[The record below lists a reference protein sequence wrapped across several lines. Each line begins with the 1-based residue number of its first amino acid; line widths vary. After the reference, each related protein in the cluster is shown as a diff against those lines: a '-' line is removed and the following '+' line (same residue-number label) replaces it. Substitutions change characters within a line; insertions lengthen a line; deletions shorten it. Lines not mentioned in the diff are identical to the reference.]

1 VRNYRDYQHKMKS
14 IVYPLEERV
23 DEHDLLADKEKMSKY
38 SSFDVN
44 EFILKSANVAS
55 VRPKQ
60 HFESLKEFEK
70 RNEPVLNELVAKKA
84 GFESDAS
91 YAGGEIEMLK
101 CLF

>member
-1 VRNYRDYQHKMKS
+1 
-14 IVYPLEERV
+14 
-23 DEHDLLADKEKMSKY
+23 
-38 SSFDVN
+38 
-44 EFILKSANVAS
+44 VAS